1 MTLIDNLNAINDC
14 KEAIKEALVR
24 KNVDMD
30 GVIFS
35 EYAEKIDA
43 LQLESGDTP
52 APTPSADYI
61 YSNGYIDGGEMDIMT
76 YVPYE
81 IKTSDEGGNFKL
93 VEDGLVIELNSP
105 IEIEGWED
113 VYPDIIFG
121 VDIPEK
127 YDLVYIKVYDVSS
140 KSYILPYGTLNGF
153 KDNIRYKKIVR
164 DGVTYNSYLRYTDGY
179 YESSDLKGDPVV
191 ITNPYKYEITIKLK

>member
-61 YSNGYIDGGEMDIMT
+61 YSNGYLTGGETNEIINF
-76 YVPYE
+76 VPYE
-81 IKTSDEGGNFKL
+81 IVLDGEGKCVFDFTCP
-93 VEDGLVIELNSP
+93 VEYPIYDGEHF
-105 IEIEGWED
+105 
-113 VYPDIIFG
+113 DIIFT
-121 VDIPEK
+121 VDVPEAYTLTK
-127 YDLVYIKVYDVSS
+127 FEFLDESS
-140 KSYILPYGTLNGF
+140 DSYINQAYKENP
-153 KDNIRYKKIVR
+153 RYTTVVR
-164 DGVTYNSYLRYTDGY
+164 NGVTYKSYVRQVEDNNDYG
-179 YESSDLKGDPVV
+179 SDYVALAPLQ
-191 ITNPYKYEITIKLK
+191 YRITIEK

>member
-35 EYAEKIDA
+35 EYAGKIDA

-61 YSNGYIDGGEMDIMT
+61 YSNGYLTGGETNEIINF
-76 YVPYE
+76 VPYE
-81 IKTSDEGGNFKL
+81 IVLDGEGKCVFDFTCP
-93 VEDGLVIELNSP
+93 VEYPIYDGEHF
-105 IEIEGWED
+105 
-113 VYPDIIFG
+113 DIIFT
-121 VDIPEK
+121 VDVPETYTLAK
-127 YDLVYIKVYDVSS
+127 FEFLDESS
-140 KSYILPYGTLNGF
+140 DSYINQAYKENP
-153 KDNIRYKKIVR
+153 RYTTVVR
-164 DGVTYNSYLRYTDGY
+164 NGVTYKSYVRQVEDNNDYG
-179 YESSDLKGDPVV
+179 SDYVAMAPLQ
-191 ITNPYKYEITIKLK
+191 YRITIEK

>member
-61 YSNGYIDGGEMDIMT
+61 YSNGYLTSGDVTNEIINF
-76 YVPYE
+76 VPYE
-81 IKTSDEGGNFKL
+81 IVLDGEGKCVFDFTCP
-93 VEDGLVIELNSP
+93 VEYPIYDGEHF
-105 IEIEGWED
+105 
-113 VYPDIIFG
+113 DIIFT
-121 VDIPEK
+121 VDVPETYTLTK
-127 YDLVYIKVYDVSS
+127 FEFLDESS
-140 KSYILPYGTLNGF
+140 DSYINQAYKENP
-153 KDNIRYKKIVR
+153 RYTTVVR
-164 DGVTYNSYLRYTDGY
+164 NGVTYKSYVRQVEDNNDYG
-179 YESSDLKGDPVV
+179 SDYVAMAPLQ
-191 ITNPYKYEITIKLK
+191 YRITIEK

>member
-43 LQLESGDTP
+43 LQLESGDAP

-61 YSNGYIDGGEMDIMT
+61 YSNGYLTGGETNEIINF
-76 YVPYE
+76 VPYE
-81 IKTSDEGGNFKL
+81 IVLDGEGKCVFDFTCP
-93 VEDGLVIELNSP
+93 VEYPIYDGEHF
-105 IEIEGWED
+105 
-113 VYPDIIFG
+113 DIIFT
-121 VDIPEK
+121 VDVPEAYTLTK
-127 YDLVYIKVYDVSS
+127 FEFLDESS
-140 KSYILPYGTLNGF
+140 DSYINQAYKENP
-153 KDNIRYKKIVR
+153 RYTTVVR
-164 DGVTYNSYLRYTDGY
+164 NGVTYKSYVRQVEDNNDYG
-179 YESSDLKGDPVV
+179 SDYVAMAPLQ
-191 ITNPYKYEITIKLK
+191 YRITIEK

>member
-61 YSNGYIDGGEMDIMT
+61 YSNGYLTSGDVTNEIINFI
-76 YVPYE
+76 PYE
-81 IKTSDEGGNFKL
+81 IVLDDEGKCVFDFTCP
-93 VEDGLVIELNSP
+93 VEYPIYDGEHF
-105 IEIEGWED
+105 
-113 VYPDIIFG
+113 DIIFT
-121 VDIPEK
+121 VDVPETYTLTK
-127 YDLVYIKVYDVSS
+127 FEFLDESS
-140 KSYILPYGTLNGF
+140 DSYINQAYKENP
-153 KDNIRYKKIVR
+153 RYTTVVR
-164 DGVTYNSYLRYTDGY
+164 NGVTYKSYVRQVEDNNDYG
-179 YESSDLKGDPVV
+179 SDYVAMAPLQ
-191 ITNPYKYEITIKLK
+191 YRITIEK

>member
-1 MTLIDNLNAINDC
+1 MALIDNLNAINDC

-61 YSNGYIDGGEMDIMT
+61 YSNGYLTSGDATNEIINF
-76 YVPYE
+76 VPYE
-81 IKTSDEGGNFKL
+81 IVLDGEGKCVFDFTCP
-93 VEDGLVIELNSP
+93 VEYPIYDGEHF
-105 IEIEGWED
+105 
-113 VYPDIIFG
+113 DIIFT
-121 VDIPEK
+121 VDVPETYTLTK
-127 YDLVYIKVYDVSS
+127 FEFLDESS
-140 KSYILPYGTLNGF
+140 DSYINQAYKENP
-153 KDNIRYKKIVR
+153 RYTTVVR
-164 DGVTYNSYLRYTDGY
+164 NGVTYKSYVRQVEDNNDYG
-179 YESSDLKGDPVV
+179 SDYVAMAPLQ
-191 ITNPYKYEITIKLK
+191 YRITIEK